1 MKRNKSETVHEMED
15 EQLSEFSD
23 PDLHGEAINAKAE
36 QMSASSFG
44 SAPGEEGG
52 REHNPFMKAISSNR
66 KDFKYVTALR
76 KEVIQIVEPFRA
88 KVLTF
93 EDRIKFLEKWV
104 VENSEHQKDEEAKVQ
119 HRMN

>member
-1 MKRNKSETVHEMED
+1 
-15 EQLSEFSD
+15 
-23 PDLHGEAINAKAE
+23 
-36 QMSASSFG
+36 
-44 SAPGEEGG
+44 
-52 REHNPFMKAISSNR
+52 MKAISSNR

-93 EDRIKFLEKWV
+93 EDRIKGLEKWV
-104 VENSEHQKDEEAKVQ
+104 VVNGEHQKDEEAKVQ